1 MLETT
6 VFSAVLQHNNGTG
19 GMIKI
24 SMKPGLIIYRG
35 AFGKNDERIRVSI
48 RVSSMVGKK
57 KIK

>member
-1 MLETT
+1 MLETA
-6 VFSAVLQHNNGTG
+6 VFSAVLQYNNGAG

-24 SMKPGLIIYRG
+24 SVKPGLIIYRG

-48 RVSSMVGKK
+48 SMSSMVSKK

>member
-1 MLETT
+1 MLETA
-6 VFSAVLQHNNGTG
+6 VFSAVLHYNNGTG

-35 AFGKNDERIRVSI
+35 SFGKNDERIRVSI
-48 RVSSMVGKK
+48 SVSSMVGKN